1 MKSQPICL
9 MPLAGEAFEPIQSH
23 RVIRQTPKLRCNTVS
38 LYQGSLVIRSFG
50 RFEMR
55 SFSSFP
61 EAANHACA
69 VAKEIG
75 ATVRVLRDGDVWVVH
90 SPSAQSSSTQLAPV
104 QHSSTLVA
112 SVAVQ
117 APDSAPSPAPSP
129 PPGPTRKLTPEE
141 AEWEHLWSLASKAAQ
156 GVGATQRDVLDEF
169 SRLLKKR
176 NPLAVRA
183 QRELIESEKDNPYRK
198 ASPGFSEGA
207 VLFRPFSEELPFLRG

>member
-1 MKSQPICL
+1 
-9 MPLAGEAFEPIQSH
+9 
-23 RVIRQTPKLRCNTVS
+23 
-38 LYQGSLVIRSFG
+38 
-50 RFEMR
+50 MR

-90 SPSAQSSSTQLAPV
+90 SPFAQPSSTQLTPV
-104 QHSSTLVA
+104 QDPSTTVA

-117 APDSAPSPAPSP
+117 APEPAPSPAPSP
-129 PPGPTRKLTPEE
+129 TTSSPLGPTRKLIPEE

-156 GVGATQRDVLDEF
+156 GIGATQRDVLEEF

-183 QRELIESEKDNPYRK
+183 QKELIESEKDNPYRK